1 MQVCSLVH
9 VIRSFRESD
18 LRAEQLGKKAI
29 KLEQEKQEWEK
40 KNADLEAKHQAVKAE
55 LDEMERQLEGV

>member
-1 MQVCSLVH
+1 MYCIFFLFFN
-9 VIRSFRESD
+9 SFRESD

-29 KLEQEKQEWEK
+29 KLQQEVKDWDK
-40 KNADLEAKHQAVKAE
+40 KNDDLEAKHKGVKDE